1 MHEQSMEDFVA
12 RYVHDG
18 DVVSIGTSEAGERF
32 VKKLALSA
40 EQRGIHVKFVP
51 GSARL
56 AALASACH
64 LPMVSLNDH
73 EVDVGIEFAAQV
85 DEDLNYVK
93 RDTHSLILDK
103 MIAQS
108 AAELFVV
115 AEARHLVERLHG
127 SIPFEVAAFGWKR
140 TLAALERMGRASLR
154 LEHGTPFK
162 TETGNYLVDVKVDN
176 LYSYEDLDFQ
186 AKDLAGV
193 LETGLFLGYAD
204 KLVLHDKH
212 IRLIDRADHLKAF
225 AHPEKAL

>member
-1 MHEQSMEDFVA
+1 
-12 RYVHDG
+12 
-18 DVVSIGTSEAGERF
+18 
-32 VKKLALSA
+32 
-40 EQRGIHVKFVP
+40 
-51 GSARL
+51 
-56 AALASACH
+56 
-64 LPMVSLNDH
+64 MVSLNDH

-162 TETGNYLVDVKVDN
+162 TETGNYL
-176 LYSYEDLDFQ
+176 
-186 AKDLAGV
+186 
-193 LETGLFLGYAD
+193 ETGLFLGYAD